1 MTLDSIRNLF
11 IGHIIKLNDKFY
23 HFHKNNQFE
32 ITGNG
37 TEPEWGQY
45 RFRLQ
50 NKIVY
55 LFTNPPIFEG
65 KAEFP
70 VEIVLDGKVSLTFDN

>member
-1 MTLDSIRNLF
+1 MPEAETVRVMVATM
-11 IGHIIKLNDKFY
+11 GY
-23 HFHKNNQFE
+23 QFE